1 MRPRRRRSPDG
12 DFRAAALE
20 SPAVPARG
28 SQRDFRLTDAELM
41 AIGVHGIARSF
52 PKNAVIVNEG
62 DATDSLY
69 VITEGR
75 VKAFVSDN
83 EGGEVILSTQGPGEY
98 FGEMVLDEGLRSA
111 SVMTLEPS
119 RFLVVPKEDFREFVL
134 KNPAFSVS
142 LIEKLISR
150 VRSLTE
156 SVKSL
161 ALMDVYGRVAR
172 LLLELAQEVDGVLV
186 IEERLTQQDIANR
199 VGASREMV
207 SRILK
212 DLSIGGYIAQTRER
226 TVLLKKPPAH
236 W

>member
-1 MRPRRRRSPDG
+1 M
-12 DFRAAALE
+12 
-20 SPAVPARG
+20 V
-28 SQRDFRLTDAELM
+28 
-41 AIGVHGIARSF
+41 IGVHGIARSF
-52 PKNAVIVNEG
+52 PKNSIIVNEG

-69 VITEGR
+69 IIMEGR
-75 VKAFVSDN
+75 VKAFVSDA
-83 EGGEVILSTQGPGEY
+83 EGREVILSTQGPGEY
-98 FGEMVLDEGLRSA
+98 FGEMVLDQGPRSA

-119 RFLVVPKEDFREFVL
+119 RFLVVPKEDFRDFVL
-134 KNPAFSVS
+134 KTPAFSVS

-156 SVKSL
+156 NVKSL

-172 LLLELAQEVDGVLV
+172 LLLELANEVDGVLV

-226 TVLLKKPPAH
+226 IVLLKKPPAH

>member
-1 MRPRRRRSPDG
+1 M
-12 DFRAAALE
+12 
-20 SPAVPARG
+20 V
-28 SQRDFRLTDAELM
+28 
-41 AIGVHGIARSF
+41 IGVHGIARSF
-52 PKNAVIVNEG
+52 PKNSIIVNEG

-69 VITEGR
+69 IIMEGR
-75 VKAFVSDN
+75 VKAFVSDD
-83 EGGEVILSTQGPGEY
+83 EGREVILSTQGPGEY
-98 FGEMVLDEGLRSA
+98 FGEMVLDQGPRSA

-119 RFLVVPKEDFREFVL
+119 RFLVVPKEDFRDFVV
-134 KNPAFSVS
+134 KTPAFSVS

-156 SVKSL
+156 NVKSL

-172 LLLELAQEVDGVLV
+172 LLLELANEVDGVLV

-226 TVLLKKPPAH
+226 IVLLKKPPAH

>member
-1 MRPRRRRSPDG
+1 M
-12 DFRAAALE
+12 
-20 SPAVPARG
+20 V
-28 SQRDFRLTDAELM
+28 
-41 AIGVHGIARSF
+41 IGVHGIARSF
-52 PKNAVIVNEG
+52 PKNSIIVNEG
-62 DATDSLY
+62 DVTDSLY
-69 VITEGR
+69 IIMEGR
-75 VKAFVSDN
+75 VKAFLSDD
-83 EGGEVILSTQGPGEY
+83 EGREVVLSTQGPGEY
-98 FGEMVLDEGLRSA
+98 FGEMVLDQGPRSA

-119 RFLVVPKEDFREFVL
+119 RFLMVPKEDFRDFVL

-156 SVKSL
+156 NVKSL

-172 LLLELAQEVDGVLV
+172 LLLGLAEEIDGVLV

-226 TVLLKKPPAH
+226 IVLLKKPPAH

>member
-1 MRPRRRRSPDG
+1 
-12 DFRAAALE
+12 
-20 SPAVPARG
+20 VPARG

-41 AIGVHGIARSF
+41 VIGVHGVARSF
-52 PKNAVIVNEG
+52 PKNAIIVNEG

-69 VITEGR
+69 IIMEGR
-75 VKAFVSDN
+75 VKAFVSDD
-83 EGGEVILSTQGPGEY
+83 EGREVVLSTQGPGEY
-98 FGEMVLDEGLRSA
+98 FGEMVLDQGPRSA

-119 RFLVVPKEDFREFVL
+119 RFLVVPKADFRDFVL
-134 KNPAFSVS
+134 KTPAFSAS

-156 SVKSL
+156 NVKSL

-172 LLLELAQEVDGVLV
+172 LLIELSQEVDGVLV

-226 TVLLKKPPAH
+226 IVLLKKPPAH